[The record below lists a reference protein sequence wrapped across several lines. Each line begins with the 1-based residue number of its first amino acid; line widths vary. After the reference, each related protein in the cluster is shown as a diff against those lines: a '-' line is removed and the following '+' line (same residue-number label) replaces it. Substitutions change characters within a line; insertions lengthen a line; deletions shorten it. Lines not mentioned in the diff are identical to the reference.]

1 MNKFKNKWIFIIAIL
16 VIILGIFIY
25 SNKDDIIKLVGINNK
40 NVYDSNTDQ
49 SYWASDVCYKKDP
62 FINAYEYNDSV
73 SEGEKG
79 YCISGKEDTCL
90 ESKCYKDKSVGSCSA
105 GTIIHYFVNET
116 EDYYFNV
123 LHDDGDTMTLIMQSN
138 IGSSAWGNS
147 ISEGPVT
154 ALTFLTE
161 ATKDWNNVNN
171 LTYTLGKTI
180 FIKYPNVSNN
190 DNFYTSCSAPD
201 NCTTNLYTLSSDL
214 TTNVKA
220 RMLSVQEAYDLGCT
234 GDSISCPIWLLFNP
248 NAGLEVYWLSNSA
261 GESSSLAWATGT
273 YAGWHYITTSGSV
286 YGYHNY
292 ISQSYGVRAVIEITK

>member
-123 LHDDGDTMTLIMQSN
+123 LHDDGDTMTLQSLDA
-138 IGSSAWGNS
+138 ITQSAWSGTRS
-147 ISEGPVT
+147 YEDGPNLALNKIESVT
-154 ALTFLTE
+154 LKWKF
-161 ATKDWNNVNN
+161 VNDLN
-171 LTYTLGKTI
+171 YTLGKGGTI
-180 FIKYPNVSNN
+180 FLKNPNNSNN
-190 DNFYTSCSAPD
+190 ATDYICFSS
-201 NCTTNLYTLSSDL
+201 LSNGNYCYS
-214 TTNVKA
+214 TIIKNNVKA
-220 RMLSVQEAYDLGCT
+220 RIITVQEAADVGCT
-234 GDSISCPIWLLFNP
+234 ESGSSCPQWMYNSSYYYLTTGGSNKISYQYFMWYVSSTGQITSSTNTSSGPFTFE
-248 NAGLEVYWLSNSA
+248 NA
-261 GESSSLAWATGT
+261 
-273 YAGWHYITTSGSV
+273 YI
-286 YGYHNY
+286 
-292 ISQSYGVRAVIEITK
+292 RAVIEISKD